1 MVQSQF
7 KSPEALAH
15 EEGDSLGSVMGG
27 ILFCSSEGR
36 PSIPRRMTPF
46 RPGGSRGPGGIGET
60 FWSQWR

>member
-27 ILFCSSEGR
+27 FSSALLKVARPYREG
-36 PSIPRRMTPF
+36 
-46 RPGGSRGPGGIGET
+46 
-60 FWSQWR
+60 